1 MSLVSTVMPFLADAS
16 SSYQISNDIWLA
28 CTALLFRS
36 ADGTPYAGRTMELS
50 MELPYVVA
58 SIPKGH
64 SFASTVEGH
73 AALNFQTK
81 YNIFAIAVP
90 NGSLADLK
98 IVEGQND
105 QGLTF
110 SVLAYAGAS
119 GPADNAAKTKA
130 MLAAIDLGAWV
141 LGLFANAADVK
152 AALEANTV
160 ILTALAPLH
169 GAVTPFHFVIHDRSG
184 KSIVVEFSNDKQNVY
199 DNPVGVMTN
208 GPEFTW
214 HLTNLNNYTFLSNLD
229 QSTGKFGDLQVSQPD
244 SGIATAGLPSSNTS
258 VGRFVR
264 AAYYAT
270 FAEKPAT
277 EKAIHALGHMM
288 NNFDRPRGITIDP
301 AQSGGLEVAGI
312 SATGDQQY
320 KTEYTS
326 WTVLGDLTHNV
337 FYVRTYDAINFI
349 KFDLN
354 RLFSQSELKIAPLDK
369 ISSIETLDA
378 TDALLK

>member
-1 MSLVSTVMPFLADAS
+1 MSLVSTFMPFLADTAS
-16 SSYQISNDIWLA
+16 YHISNDVLLA

-36 ADGTPYAGRTMELS
+36 KDGNAYAGRTMELS

-64 SFASTVEGH
+64 KFTSTVDDH
-73 AALNFQTK
+73 AALNFQSQ
-81 YNIFAIAVP
+81 YGIFAIAVP
-90 NGSLADLK
+90 NGTVADLK
-98 IVEGQND
+98 IVEGLND

-119 GPADNAAKTKA
+119 GPADNAAQNKA
-130 MLAAIDLGAWV
+130 LLAAIDLGAWV
-141 LGLFANAADVK
+141 LGQFATAEAVK
-152 AALEANTV
+152 DALEENTV
-160 ILTALAPLH
+160 ILTKLAPLH
-169 GAVTPFHFVIHDRSG
+169 GAATPFHFVIHDRSG
-184 KSIVVEFSNDKQNVY
+184 KSIVVEFSGDKQNVY
-199 DNPVGVMTN
+199 NNPVGVMTN

-214 HLTNLNNYTFLSNLD
+214 HLTNLNNYTFLNNLD
-229 QSTGKFGDLQVSQPD
+229 QSTGKFGDLEVSQPD

-270 FAEKPAT
+270 FAEKPAA
-277 EKAIHALGHMM
+277 ENAIRTLGHIM

-301 AQSGGLEVAGI
+301 AQSGGLEVEGI
-312 SATGDQQY
+312 SASADQQY

-326 WTVLGDLTHNV
+326 WTVLGDLANNV
-337 FYVRTYDAINFI
+337 FYIRTYNAINFI

-354 RLFSQSELKIAPLDK
+354 RLFAQSELKIASLEK
-369 ISSIETLDA
+369 ISTLEMLDA
-378 TDALLK
+378 TDALLR